1 MRKTPILFY
10 PSNCRFI
17 RPFISAFTPSALIS
31 ALTSLAL
38 TSFTITTSRAQS
50 VHQLDVRPDSADIKE
65 LVDQYAQS
73 INKADSTLAY
83 HLFAHTG
90 TESFVHP
97 AGFERGWPQINT
109 NIYNTLRNLYSKRK
123 WNITH
128 ERIWLFE
135 CAASVEIE
143 WTMDVTLKKDNSA
156 LRFKGN
162 ETQLWAKL
170 KGEWRLAQVHDSGIN

>member
-1 MRKTPILFY
+1 MRPRPILFY
-10 PSNCRFI
+10 S
-17 RPFISAFTPSALIS
+17 FISALTPSAFIS
-31 ALTSLAL
+31 ALTSFAL
-38 TSFTITTSRAQS
+38 TSFTFTTSRAQS
-50 VHQLDVRPDSADIKE
+50 MHQLNVRPDSADIKE

-73 INKADSTLAY
+73 INNADSTLAY
-83 HLFAHTG
+83 QLFAHTG
-90 TESFVHP
+90 SESFVHL

-109 NIYNTLRNLYSKRK
+109 NVYSFLGDHYSKRK

-170 KGEWRLAQVHDSGIN
+170 KGEWKLAQVHDSGLTD